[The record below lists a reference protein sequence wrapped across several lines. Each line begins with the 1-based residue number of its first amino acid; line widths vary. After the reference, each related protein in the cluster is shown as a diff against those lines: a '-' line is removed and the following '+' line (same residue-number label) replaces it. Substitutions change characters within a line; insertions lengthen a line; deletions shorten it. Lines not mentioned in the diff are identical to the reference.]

1 MSGIAEIPRF
11 CPYCKKDL
19 DAVYSKAGACK
30 HIWRCSKQRIP
41 TYTYRASADDS

>member
-19 DAVYSKAGACK
+19 DAVYSKAGGVQAHLEMLK
-30 HIWRCSKQRIP
+30 TAYPDLHVSRI
-41 TYTYRASADDS
+41 RR

>member
-1 MSGIAEIPRF
+1 MYDNRGEIPRF

-30 HIWRCSKQRIP
+30 HV
-41 TYTYRASADDS
+41 

>member
-1 MSGIAEIPRF
+1 MDLNPAEIPRF

-30 HIWRCSKQRIP
+30 HI
-41 TYTYRASADDS
+41 